1 MCIAYQIW
9 YVQCRE
15 KSAKCNENWR
25 TRRATTNNTHQ
36 HHTQTTMNSKELA
49 TRTTPSSQ
57 LAPNV
62 EQLHTIIRL
71 NSNMNKI
78 KNVET
83 FIGSVFTHFGHR
95 WRIENSRVWQK
106 RKRSGRSKTPFVVR
120 IVVGVFAGMDMN
132 EQERER
138 EHTRSV
144 VQQRRQA
151 RILSTHEVGG
161 LKINSRS
168 FNILDFL

>member
-1 MCIAYQIW
+1 M
-9 YVQCRE
+9 
-15 KSAKCNENWR
+15 
-25 TRRATTNNTHQ
+25 
-36 HHTQTTMNSKELA
+36 
-49 TRTTPSSQ
+49 
-57 LAPNV
+57 
-62 EQLHTIIRL
+62 
-71 NSNMNKI
+71 
-78 KNVET
+78 
-83 FIGSVFTHFGHR
+83 
-95 WRIENSRVWQK
+95 WQK

-151 RILSTHEVGG
+151 RILSTHEMGG